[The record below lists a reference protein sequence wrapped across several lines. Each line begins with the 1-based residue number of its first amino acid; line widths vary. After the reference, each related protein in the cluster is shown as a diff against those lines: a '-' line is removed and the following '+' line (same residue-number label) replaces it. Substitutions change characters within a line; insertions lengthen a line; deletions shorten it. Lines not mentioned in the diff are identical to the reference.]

1 MAPNTQI
8 GMIHIDKKIHND
20 EHITMYSSDDD
31 AFGDEKRSKYSRGGE
46 FLDNMMSDNVLEFG
60 RRWMGLGDLY
70 NTIDDIKEF
79 YEFNNYHGRQIDY
92 NINDAVFFVHKDYL
106 TDAVKFDIYDQRGY
120 RDAVTFHNKLDHD
133 GLINLQEEIKKGAL
147 L

>member
-20 EHITMYSSDDD
+20 EHIGMYTSDDEEYVTE
-31 AFGDEKRSKYSRGGE
+31 ATSKYSRGGE
-46 FLDNMMSDNVLEFG
+46 FLENMMSDNVLEFG
-60 RRWMGLGDLY
+60 RRWMNLGDIY
-70 NTIDDIKEF
+70 EVIDDIKEY
-79 YEFNNYHGRQIDY
+79 YEFNNYHGRPIDY
-92 NINDAVFFVHKDYL
+92 NINDAVFFVHKNHL
-106 TDAVKFDIYDQRGY
+106 TDAVHFDIYDHRGY
-120 RDAVTFHNKLDHD
+120 RDAVIFHNKLDRD